1 MLKFE
6 YRGLNL
12 FDQIGIVQVAFE
24 PTEKVIHLKD
34 EEHIVWPDYVG
45 SEEYQLSDGFWHLVQ
60 ILKKQ
65 YLFQQY
71 EAEDIIVWIN
81 QFQWLFYQQDKDILL
96 FKGQEFKGKIQ
107 KNAKNNTDFL
117 IFNEWTLS

>member
-60 ILKKQ
+60 TLKKQ

-81 QFQWLFYQQDKDILL
+81 QFKWLFYQQDKDILL

>member
-6 YRGLNL
+6 YRALNL

-45 SEEYQLSDGFWHLVQ
+45 TQAYKLSDGFWHLVQ
-60 ILKKQ
+60 TLKKQ

-71 EAEDIIVWIN
+71 EAENIIVWIN
-81 QFQWLFYQQDKDILL
+81 QFKWLFYQQDKDILL
-96 FKGQEFKGKIQ
+96 FKGQEFKGNIQ